1 MSLIKRAF
9 DGNEKRGADPTL
21 NWGSS
26 YIPTNGQS
34 GLTAAGLS
42 LTDDAA
48 LSISSVYTAVSILSD
63 SVSTLPLRT
72 YKTGDVSKTIQNPP
86 VLIDNPWPE
95 GTMQDWLSQVM
106 FSLAMRG
113 NFYGQIV
120 DRDKNGY
127 ATMIRPLHPDQ
138 VTARRVQGRRAY
150 WFDGVRQNT
159 DDVLHIPNILSPGAF
174 IGINPV
180 EYMRQSWALMLAAEK
195 YGAGFF
201 QNSAL
206 PQGVIEVGEDLT
218 EEEAIELARAWK
230 MSHGGL
236 GNAGMPAVLT
246 GGATFKVLSL
256 KPEDTMFLATKSFQ
270 REEIAAF
277 FRIPAHLM
285 GQQDR
290 TSSWGTGVEQMEIG
304 FVINTLRPY
313 LNKIESYLSRLLPP
327 QIQTRF
333 DIRGRLRGDQGQ
345 RFAGYTMAV
354 NNGYMNLDEIRDL
367 EDLAPLPNGQG
378 QTYWRPLNMGP
389 IEKIMDG
396 SLVPSGSGGMGG
408 GQDQAPTAPAAGV
421 VSK

>member
-9 DGNEKRGADPTL
+9 DGNEKRGADGNLP
-21 NWGSS
+21 WGSS

-34 GLTAAGLS
+34 GLTAAGLA

-48 LSISSVYTAVSILSD
+48 MSISTVYTAVSILSD
-63 SVSTLPLRT
+63 SVATLPLRT
-72 YKTGDVSKTIQNPP
+72 YKTGDVSKTIQSPP
-86 VLIDNPWPE
+86 MLIDNPWPE

-120 DRDKNGY
+120 DRDKKGY

-138 VTARRVQGRRAY
+138 VSARRVQGRRTY
-150 WFDGVRQNT
+150 WFDGVRQ
-159 DDVLHIPNILSPGAF
+159 DSADVFHIPNILPPGSF
-174 IGINPV
+174 IGLNPI

-270 REEIAAF
+270 REEIGAF
-277 FRIPAHLM
+277 FRIPAHLL

-290 TSSWGTGVEQMEIG
+290 TSSWGSGIEQMETG

-313 LNKIESYLSRLLPP
+313 LTKIESYLSRQLPP
-327 QIQTRF
+327 TVQTRF

-345 RFAGYTMAV
+345 RFSGYTMAV
-354 NNGYMNLDEIRDL
+354 NNGYMNLDEIREL
-367 EDLAPLPNGQG
+367 EDQPPLPNDQG
-378 QTYWRPLNMGP
+378 KTYWRPLNMGP

-408 GQDQAPTAPAAGV
+408 GTDQSPTAPAAGV